1 VTREEAV
8 ARTLDDVGETLKTIV
23 DLLESDSA
31 HLKDTGIREELV
43 GFPWDARDRAI
54 TEVMMAV
61 EGLRNRIRLIR
72 AG

>member
-1 VTREEAV
+1 MTREEAV
-8 ARTLDDVGETLKTIV
+8 ARTLDDVGETLKTIL

-31 HLKDTGIREELV
+31 HLKDTGVREELV
-43 GFPWDARDRAI
+43 GFPWDTRDQAI